1 MADEPSIDNQM
12 IEQYKSYMQ
21 DLANIGSRHETAR
34 GFYLSVLS
42 ALLAFVALAGKD
54 GPLNGIGSH
63 LFGVV
68 SLGAIAICV
77 LWLVHT
83 LSFAALYSAK
93 LGRVKIMEEKLPFRN
108 FAEELDALEKD
119 WRYIPLTTVER
130 CVASIFI
137 ILFVAALVLNGCSK

>member
-1 MADEPSIDNQM
+1 MADETAIDNQM
-12 IEQYKSYMQ
+12 IEQYKSYLQ

-54 GPLNGIGSH
+54 GPLQGIGSH
-63 LFGVV
+63 LFAVV
-68 SLGAIAICV
+68 SLGAIAICG

-83 LSFAALYSAK
+83 LSFAALYGAK
-93 LGRVKIMEEKLPFRN
+93 MGRLNAMEEKLPFRN
-108 FAEELDALEKD
+108 FAEEHDALEKD
-119 WRYIPLTTVER
+119 WRYIPITTVEC

-137 ILFVAALVLNGCSK
+137 ALFAVALALNGCIK

>member
-1 MADEPSIDNQM
+1 MAEATAIDNQM
-12 IEQYKSYMQ
+12 IEQYKSYLQ

-54 GPLNGIGSH
+54 GPLDGIGSH
-63 LFGVV
+63 LFVVV
-68 SLGAIAICV
+68 SLGAIAICG

-93 LGRVKIMEEKLPFRN
+93 MGRIKVMEEKLPFRN
-108 FAEELDALEKD
+108 FAEEFKALKED
-119 WRYIPLTTVER
+119 WRFIPLTTVEG

-137 ILFVAALVLNGCSK
+137 ILFVAALALNGCAK